1 MFILQFLL
9 SPYYAL
15 NSRLSAKGKESN
27 CIYVHAHL
35 YITLCVYVLFFTVLF
50 FKDISLPKELN
61 LKTIMIV
68 KYNKCGICMCK
79 VHENLHSNLFVG
91 MEDSHKEM
99 SRIIRKIFIVA
110 TNERRNLRGRI
121 IRKWHFR
128 HRRECLK
135 VMMT

>member
-27 CIYVHAHL
+27 CIYVHTHL
-35 YITLCVYVLFFTVLF
+35 YITLCVHVWITVLF

-61 LKTIMIV
+61 LQTIMIV
-68 KYNKCGICMCK
+68 KCNKTGICMCK

-99 SRIIRKIFIVA
+99 SRIIRKIF
-110 TNERRNLRGRI
+110 
-121 IRKWHFR
+121 
-128 HRRECLK
+128 
-135 VMMT
+135 